1 MQVNQP
7 QKKIIASNLLTLDLR
22 EYATV
27 ALGNVM
33 EENDE
38 NQALLAEL
46 KPIEAVQTD
55 ELSQLGLTPELL
67 ESGKVR
73 INKTEL

>member
-1 MQVNQP
+1 MNQP
-7 QKKIIASNLLTLDLR
+7 QKKRIASNPLTLDLR

-38 NQALLAEL
+38 NQTLLAEL

>member
-1 MQVNQP
+1 
-7 QKKIIASNLLTLDLR
+7 
-22 EYATV
+22 
-27 ALGNVM
+27 M